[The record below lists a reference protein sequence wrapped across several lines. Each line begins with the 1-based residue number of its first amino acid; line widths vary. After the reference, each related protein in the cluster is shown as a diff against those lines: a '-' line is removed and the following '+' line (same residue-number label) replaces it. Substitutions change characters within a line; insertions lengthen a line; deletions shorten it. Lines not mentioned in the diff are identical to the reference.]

1 MLIVDFAPHELE
13 FLREQFAHERLGISV
28 QQVGL
33 WLADCGLELI
43 ETRELVPDHELIGE
57 PYFPVYRRIITLI
70 SVPPQPYR
78 RSSVVKANV
87 RLADILASHR
97 LDQIGAAATD
107 RVVIQTASIDFHGR

>member
-1 MLIVDFAPHELE
+1 MQLLVIA
-13 FLREQFAHERLGISV
+13 LRHERLKLTFGRSFSIKGIARPLPP
-28 QQVGL
+28 G
-33 WLADCGLELI
+33 DY
-43 ETRELVPDHELIGE
+43 ELVPDHELIGE

-107 RVVIQTASIDFHGR
+107 RVVIQTASKDFHGR